1 MASDVHSTQAHD
13 LNRTNASGADPY
25 IEAVLNLWPPE
36 SRSDASGISLWRGAL
51 AIAIAGVA
59 TLVLLSAITLETG
72 YHALAAIWISV
83 GLPVVLLAAA
93 AARFNAG
100 RFAPAGKPRA

>member
-1 MASDVHSTQAHD
+1 VASNVHSTQAHD
-13 LNRTNASGADPY
+13 LNRATASDADPY

-36 SRSDASGISLWRGAL
+36 SHSDPGGTGHWQGAL
-51 AIAIAGVA
+51 AIPIAGVA
-59 TLVLLSAITLETG
+59 TLVLLTAIILETG

-93 AARFNAG
+93 AARFSAAH
-100 RFAPAGKPRA
+100 FARAGKPHA